1 MRKTLKGHFSVK
13 GTGIHT
19 GVYAEVEVLP
29 SFDEKGVYFSYRDEE
44 AGEQGFIPCHV
55 ANVVSTQR
63 CSILGNGRRTVST
76 VEHLLA
82 TLHANGITDAE
93 LRIDGPEVPVLD
105 GGGQELHNQVDEVGV
120 VEYEGDDWGVLVVDE
135 PLEYK
140 CEVSGAEYTI
150 TPSEDYELETIL
162 KYDNALL
169 GDMRAQWRFGDDF
182 GGNIAPARTFSLYSE
197 VSGLLKSGMI
207 QGGNLSNAL
216 VILDDNIT
224 EEEVKSELN
233 KYISGCSDVSV
244 GNHVINGPM
253 FFDNEPARHKIL
265 DMLGDLSLLNL
276 CIRGRVSATRPGHT
290 GNYNLARYLIN
301 AFYG

>member
-1 MRKTLKGHFSVK
+1 MRKTLREHFSVK

-19 GVYAEVEVLP
+19 GVFAEVEVLP
-29 SFDEKGVYFSYRDEE
+29 SFTERGIYFSYRD
-44 AGEQGFIPCHV
+44 AANGDQGFIPCHV

-63 CSILGNGRRTVST
+63 CTVLGNGQKTVST

-93 LRIDGPEVPVLD
+93 LKIDGPEVPALD
-105 GGGQELHNQVDEVGV
+105 GSGQTFQKLLDEAGV
-120 VEYEGDDWGVLVVDE
+120 VEYEGDDWGVLVIDE
-135 PLEYK
+135 PLEYE
-140 CEVSGAEYTI
+140 CELSGAEYVL
-150 TPSEDYELETIL
+150 TPCEGFELEAIL

-169 GDMRAQWRFGDDF
+169 GDMRACWRFGDDF
-182 GGNIAPARTFSLYSE
+182 GANIAPARTFSLYSE
-197 VSGLLKSGMI
+197 VAGLLKAGMI
-207 QGGNLSNAL
+207 QGGNLKNAL

-233 KYISGCSDVSV
+233 KYISGGSDVSV
-244 GNHVINGPM
+244 GNHVINGPV

-276 CIRGRVSATRPGHT
+276 RIRGRVSATRPGHT